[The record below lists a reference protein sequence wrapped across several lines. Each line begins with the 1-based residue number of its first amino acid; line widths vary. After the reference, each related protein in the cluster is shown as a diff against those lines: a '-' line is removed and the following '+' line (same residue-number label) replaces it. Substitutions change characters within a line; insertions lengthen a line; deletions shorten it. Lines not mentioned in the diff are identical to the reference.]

1 MRNWRSTLLTP
12 ANCAK
17 DALAVLDTVAARIAL
32 VVDENNRLIGSITD
46 GDIRRSL
53 LANCGLETPVIKI
66 MNPSPITVPQQCD
79 HREAL
84 RVMNQLRIL
93 HLPIIDADHRLIGLH
108 VLSELLEDKRLE
120 NWVVLMAG
128 GEGRRLYPIT
138 RDIPKP
144 MIPIGGRPILE
155 TILNAFLDCG
165 FYKFFISI
173 NYLGDQISSYF
184 GDGAKWGAEITYL
197 REDEKRGTAGCLSLL
212 PDKPSS
218 PVFVMNGDLL
228 TKVNFNSLLDFH
240 TQGGFAATLCIREHA
255 VEIPFGVVDVEG
267 DRVLKIKEKPTQKY
281 FINSGIYVLD
291 PRQIDAVPHTGI
303 FDMTMML
310 SNIIEHGGHIGS
322 FPIYEYWADIG
333 RLPDLERAHIEFN
346 THFD

>member
-1 MRNWRSTLLTP
+1 LTP
-12 ANCAK
+12 TNCAK

-32 VVDENNRLIGSITD
+32 VVDANDRLLGSITD

-53 LANCGLETPVIKI
+53 LANRGLDAPVTEI

-79 HREAL
+79 RREAL
-84 RVMNQLRIL
+84 RMMNQLGIL
-93 HLPIIDADHRLIGLH
+93 HLPIIDAGGRLIGLY
-108 VLSELLEDKRLE
+108 VLSELLENERRD

-138 RDIPKP
+138 RNVPKP

-184 GDGAKWGAEITYL
+184 GDGSKWGAEITYL

-212 PDKPSS
+212 PEEPNKPI
-218 PVFVMNGDLL
+218 FVMNGDLL
-228 TKVNFNSLLDFH
+228 TKVNFGSLLDFH
-240 TQGGFAATLCIREHA
+240 AKGGFAATMCIREHA
-255 VEIPFGVVDVEG
+255 VEIPFGVVEVKG
-267 DRVLKIKEKPTQKY
+267 DRILTIKEKPTHKY
-281 FINSGIYVLD
+281 FINSGIYVIN
-291 PRQIDAVPHTGI
+291 PKCIEAVPKTGV
-303 FDMTMML
+303 FDMTMLL
-310 SNIIEHGGHIGS
+310 SKSIMDGEKIGS

-333 RLPDLERAHIEFN
+333 RMPDLERATLEFD